1 MIRIA
6 FFDFDQTL
14 YSHFSNSIPKSAADA
29 INKLRANN
37 IKVFLCSGRSLCEM
51 DNFDLSSITIDGM
64 IANNGQVAYDS
75 NFNIL
80 FDHPMDGE
88 LKDKII
94 TKFNE
99 KIVPIFLNTDTDV
112 FANFINETVKNTQN
126 DINSPCPEVRPYN
139 GEKIYMSS
147 AFYGSAE
154 EWKDIDELRTLAN
167 ITFWHFGAVD
177 IVPNCASKANGIKEI
192 LDMYNIKQSE
202 TIGFGDSEND
212 IDMMEFCEIGVAVG
226 NAQDDVK
233 YAADYVTNHIDEDGI
248 YDACVHFNLI

>member
-1 MIRIA
+1 MIKIA

-14 YSHFSNSIPKSAADA
+14 YSHYTNSIPKSAADA
-29 INKLRANN
+29 INKLRANG
-37 IKVFLCSGRSLCEM
+37 IKVFLCSGRSQCEM

-64 IANNGQVAYDS
+64 IGNNGQVAYDS
-75 NFNIL
+75 NSNIL

-99 KIVPIFLNTDTDV
+99 KIVPMFLNTDADV

-147 AFYGSAE
+147 AFYNNAE
-154 EWKDIDELRTLAN
+154 EWKDLDNLRSLAN

-177 IVPNCASKANGIKEI
+177 IVPKSASKANGIKEI
-192 LDMYNIKQSE
+192 LDVYNIKQSE

-233 YAADYVTNHIDEDGI
+233 YVADYVTSHIEDDGI
-248 YDACVHFNLI
+248 YNACKHFNLI